1 MRLTTQVK
9 PCDPSDL
16 HQPDPVTLENDTR
29 PPELE
34 SGVVQPAQDPVDN
47 ISELRTLIEKAN
59 SERDEGLATIRTLER
74 WYRRSCEKEKKAEGS
89 REAAERDLYRLRV
102 EITHEYQKRI
112 SAEAGVSNLRAD
124 VERLQ
129 RDLAVQKSAYEKATE
144 MKDKEIKG
152 QFSFVDTRV
161 PRPLTIFCWT
171 ELEENLA
178 SIEDKNMLF
187 CQLRVDA
194 EVDKLE
200 ELLDSEHLK
209 SSDQEVRLMLEESH
223 RGLRQIVRECK
234 AARPPRSNIIQRIL
248 PITKREIS
256 VDEEDEEGPTKGA
269 KAARVA

>member
-1 MRLTTQVK
+1 MT
-9 PCDPSDL
+9 P
-16 HQPDPVTLENDTR
+16 ENDAR
-29 PPELE
+29 PSEFE
-34 SGVVQPAQDPVDN
+34 SGVVQPAQDPIDN
-47 ISELRTLIEKAN
+47 ISELRALVEKAN

-74 WYRRSCEKEKKAEGS
+74 WYRRSCEKEKKAEDA

-112 SAEAGVSNLRAD
+112 SAEAGVSNLRVD

-129 RDLAVQKSAYEKATE
+129 RDLAVQKSAYEKTTKI
-144 MKDKEIKG
+144 KDKEIK
-152 QFSFVDTRV
+152 
-161 PRPLTIFCWT
+161 

-200 ELLDSEHLK
+200 ELLASEHLK
-209 SSDQEVRLMLEESH
+209 DSDQKVRLMLEESH